1 MSELTRQQII
11 KYKIDWSRL
20 VKGNKESMY
29 ASEVI
34 AISIIMPS
42 TLSNPKTIEFRSD
55 LGLSQIYFILKKE

>member
-42 TLSNPKTIEFRSD
+42 TLSNPETVKFRSD
-55 LGLSQIYFILKKE
+55 LGFNQINFLLKKE